1 MDVKSVLRQFNLRPK
16 KSLGQNF
23 LVDEH
28 ALSNIV
34 SAADITS
41 ADVVLEIG
49 PGLGSL
55 TCYLSDAAR
64 HVIAVEIDR
73 TLLPPLRSVLS
84 TRSNVTII
92 EGDILKL
99 DPVDL
104 LAEASLRGGHRP
116 TKQSPDQS
124 NEIASLPST
133 TPHASR
139 DAAPLGTLA
148 MTNQM
153 HYKVV
158 ANIPYYITSAIIRHL
173 LEADIQPQSIVLT
186 IQQEVAQRIIAQPDD
201 MNLLAV
207 SVQFYGVPRIV
218 QRIPAGAFYPAP
230 DVDSA
235 VVRIDLPDQPRV
247 IVKNVDWFFKVAK
260 AGFGQKRKQLH
271 NSLTS
276 GLPLKHEQIMQALS
290 DVGIDPKRRAET
302 LTIEEWGKLS
312 DRLMGDRGSGI
323 GDQEILPAE

>member
-1 MDVKSVLRQFNLRPK
+1 MDIKPLLRQFNLRPK

-28 ALSNIV
+28 ALSSIV
-34 SAADITS
+34 RAAEIT
-41 ADVVLEIG
+41 AVDVVLEIG

-55 TCYLSDAAR
+55 TRHLADVAR

-73 TLLPPLRSVLS
+73 TLIPPLRSVLAD
-84 TRSNVTII
+84 RSNVSIV
-92 EGDILKL
+92 EGDILQL
-99 DPVDL
+99 DL
-104 LAEASLRGGHRP
+104 SSILARVVE
-116 TKQSPDQS
+116 
-124 NEIASLPST
+124 PSQ
-133 TPHASR
+133 
-139 DAAPLGTLA
+139 G
-148 MTNQM
+148 
-153 HYKVV
+153 YKVV

-173 LEADIQPQSIVLT
+173 LEADIKPRSIVLT
-186 IQQEVAQRIIAQPDD
+186 IQQEVAQRIIAQPGD

-207 SVQFYGVPRIV
+207 GVQFYGVPRIV

-247 IVKNVDWFFKVAK
+247 NVRDVDTFFKVAK

-271 NSLTS
+271 NSLTA

-302 LTIEEWGKLS
+302 LTIEEWGRLS
-312 DRLMGDRGSGI
+312 DQLIS
-323 GDQEILPAE
+323 

>member
-1 MDVKSVLRQFNLRPK
+1 MDIKPLLRQFNLRPK

-34 SAADITS
+34 RAAEITPD
-41 ADVVLEIG
+41 DVVLEIG

-55 TCYLSDAAR
+55 TLYLADAAR
-64 HVIAVEIDR
+64 QVIAVEIDH
-73 TLLPPLRSVLS
+73 TLIPPLRSVLS
-84 TRSNVTII
+84 ARSNVAIV
-92 EGDILKL
+92 EGDILQL
-99 DPVDL
+99 DPAEL

-116 TKQSPDQS
+116 TEQSPNQS
-124 NEIASLPST
+124 DEIASHPST
-133 TPHASR
+133 APQK
-139 DAAPLGTLA
+139 DAAPLTPYPRSGGALGGMLA
-148 MTNQM
+148 MTPNEN
-153 HYKVV
+153 YKVV

-173 LEADIQPQSIVLT
+173 LEADVKPRTIVLT
-186 IQQEVAQRIIAQPDD
+186 IQSEVAQRIIAQPDD

-218 QRIPAGAFYPAP
+218 QRIPAEAFYPAP

-247 IVKNVDWFFKVAK
+247 RVKDVERFFKVAK

-271 NSLTS
+271 NSLAA
-276 GLPLKHEQIMQALS
+276 GLPVKHEQIMQALS
-290 DVGIDPKRRAET
+290 EVGIDPKRRAET
-302 LTIEEWGKLS
+302 LTLEEWGKLS
-312 DRLMGDRGSGI
+312 DRLSG
-323 GDQEILPAE
+323 

>member
-1 MDVKSVLRQFNLRPK
+1 MDIKPLLRQFNLRPK

-28 ALSNIV
+28 ALSSIV
-34 SAADITS
+34 RAAEIT
-41 ADVVLEIG
+41 ADDVVLEIG

-55 TCYLSDAAR
+55 TRQLVDAAR
-64 HVIAVEIDR
+64 YVIAVEIDR
-73 TLLPPLRSVLS
+73 TLIPPLRSVLAA
-84 TRSNVTII
+84 RSNVTIV

-99 DPVDL
+99 DPTKL
-104 LAEASLRGGHRP
+104 L
-116 TKQSPDQS
+116 S
-124 NEIASLPST
+124 NYLTISLP
-133 TPHASR
+133 
-139 DAAPLGTLA
+139 
-148 MTNQM
+148 

-173 LEADIQPQSIVLT
+173 LEADIKPRSIVLT
-186 IQQEVAQRIIAQPDD
+186 IQLEVAQRIVAQPDD

-207 SVQFYGVPRIV
+207 GVQFYGVPRLV

-247 IVKNVDWFFKVAK
+247 SVEDVDWFFKVAK

-271 NSLTS
+271 NSLS
-276 GLPLKHEQIMQALS
+276 AGLPIKHEQIMQALN

-302 LTIEEWGKLS
+302 LTLEEWAKLS
-312 DRLMGDRGSGI
+312 DQLISSSGI
-323 GDQEILPAE
+323 RD

>member
-1 MDVKSVLRQFNLRPK
+1 MDVKSILRQFNLRPK

-28 ALSNIV
+28 ALDNIV
-34 SAADITS
+34 RAADITP

-55 TCYLSDAAR
+55 TLHLSAAAR
-64 HVIAVEIDR
+64 HVITVEIDR
-73 TLLPPLRSVLS
+73 TLIPPLRSVLS
-84 TRSNVTII
+84 AQSNVSIV

-99 DPVDL
+99 DPTAL
-104 LAEASLRGGHRP
+104 LAV
-116 TKQSPDQS
+116 
-124 NEIASLPST
+124 ASLPDAHPST
-133 TPHASR
+133 TRRAHSERNEMESENARRSAQ
-139 DAAPLGTLA
+139 DAYRA
-148 MTNQM
+148 N
-153 HYKVV
+153 YKVV

-173 LEADIQPQSIVLT
+173 LEADLKPQSIVLT

-218 QRIPAGAFYPAP
+218 QRIPAGAFYPTP

-247 IVKNVDWFFKVAK
+247 AVKDVDLFFKVAK

-271 NSLTS
+271 NSLTA

-290 DVGIDPKRRAET
+290 ETGIDPKRRAET
-302 LTIEEWGKLS
+302 LTLEEWG
-312 DRLMGDRGSGI
+312 RLTGMVDQLIGDRGSEI
-323 GDQEILPAE
+323 SDQEILPAE

>member
-1 MDVKSVLRQFNLRPK
+1 MDIKPLLRQFNLRPR

-28 ALSNIV
+28 ALSGIV
-34 SAADITS
+34 RAAEIT
-41 ADVVLEIG
+41 ADDVVLEIG

-55 TCYLSDAAR
+55 TRQLADTAR

-73 TLLPPLRSVLS
+73 ALIPPLRSVLS
-84 TRSNVTII
+84 ARSNVSIV

-99 DPVDL
+99 DPSEL
-104 LAEASLRGGHRP
+104 LVEPSLRGASFA
-116 TKQSPDQS
+116 TKQSPPGED
-124 NEIASLPST
+124 EIASQR
-133 TPHASR
+133 A
-139 DAAPLGTLA
+139 LA
-148 MTNQM
+148 MTTAEN
-153 HYKVV
+153 YKVV

-173 LEADIQPQSIVLT
+173 LEAEIKPRSIVLT

-207 SVQFYGVPRIV
+207 SVQFYGAPRLV
-218 QRIPAGAFYPAP
+218 QRIPAGAFYPVP

-247 IVKNVDWFFKVAK
+247 AVKDVNTFFKVAK

-271 NSLTS
+271 NSLS
-276 GLPLKHEQIMQALS
+276 AGLPIKHEQIMQALN

-302 LTIEEWGKLS
+302 LTLEEWGRLS
-312 DRLMGDRGSGI
+312 DQLIS
-323 GDQEILPAE
+323 

>member
-1 MDVKSVLRQFNLRPK
+1 MDIKPLLRQFNLRPK

-23 LVDEH
+23 LIDEQ

-34 SAADITS
+34 RAAEIT
-41 ADVVLEIG
+41 ADDVVLEIG

-55 TCYLSDAAR
+55 TRHLADAAR

-73 TLLPPLRSVLS
+73 ALIPPLRSVLS
-84 TRSNVTII
+84 ARSNVSIV
-92 EGDILKL
+92 EGDILEL
-99 DPVDL
+99 NPTEL
-104 LAEASLRGGHRP
+104 LSDVSLRGGRRP
-116 TKQSPDQS
+116 TKQSPAVED
-124 NEIASLPST
+124 EIASPPSASHGRLAR
-133 TPHASR
+133 TPAE
-139 DAAPLGTLA
+139 
-148 MTNQM
+148 N
-153 HYKVV
+153 YKVV

-173 LEADIQPQSIVLT
+173 LEADIKPRSIVLT
-186 IQQEVAQRIIAQPDD
+186 IQLEVAQRLIAQPDD

-247 IVKNVDWFFKVAK
+247 SVKDVDTFFKVAK

-271 NSLTS
+271 NSLAA
-276 GLPLKHEQIMQALS
+276 GLPIKHEQIMQALNE
-290 DVGIDPKRRAET
+290 VGIDPKRRAET
-302 LTIEEWGKLS
+302 LTLEEWGRLS
-312 DRLMGDRGSGI
+312 DRLIRDRGSGI
-323 GDQEILPAE
+323 RDQEILAAEK

>member
-23 LVDEH
+23 LVDDH
-28 ALSNIV
+28 ALSQIV
-34 SAADITS
+34 RAADITS
-41 ADVVLEIG
+41 DDVVLEIG

-73 TLLPPLRSVLS
+73 TLIPPLRSVLAD
-84 TRSNVTII
+84 RSNVTLV

-99 DPVDL
+99 DPAEL

-124 NEIASLPST
+124 NEIASQT
-133 TPHASR
+133 
-139 DAAPLGTLA
+139 TLA
-148 MTNQM
+148 MTNQRR
-153 HYKVV
+153 YKVV

-173 LEADIQPQSIVLT
+173 LEADLKPQSIVLT
-186 IQQEVAQRIIAQPDD
+186 IQSEVAQRIIAQPDD

-235 VVRIDLPDQPRV
+235 VVRIDLPEQPRV
-247 IVKNVDWFFKVAK
+247 AVKDVDWFFKVAK

-271 NSLTS
+271 NSLTA

-290 DVGIDPKRRAET
+290 DVGIDSKRRAET
-302 LTIEEWGKLS
+302 LTLEEWGKLTGVVKQLIS
-312 DRLMGDRGSGI
+312 
-323 GDQEILPAE
+323 

>member
-1 MDVKSVLRQFNLRPK
+1 MDIKPLLRQFNLRPK

-28 ALSNIV
+28 ALSNIAH
-34 SAADITS
+34 AAEIAPD
-41 ADVVLEIG
+41 DVVLEIG

-55 TCYLSDAAR
+55 TRHLADAAC

-73 TLLPPLRSVLS
+73 ALIPPLRSVLS
-84 TRSNVTII
+84 ARSNVTIV
-92 EGDILKL
+92 EGDVLKIN
-99 DPVDL
+99 PAEL
-104 LAEASLRGGHRP
+104 LSHYR
-116 TKQSPDQS
+116 T
-124 NEIASLPST
+124 NELS
-133 TPHASR
+133 
-139 DAAPLGTLA
+139 
-148 MTNQM
+148 

-173 LEADIQPQSIVLT
+173 LEAEIKPRSIVLT
-186 IQQEVAQRIIAQPDD
+186 IQLEVAQRIIAQPDD

-207 SVQFYGVPRIV
+207 SVQFYGTPRVV
-218 QRIPAGAFYPAP
+218 QQIPAGAFYPVP

-247 IVKNVDWFFKVAK
+247 AVKDVDTFFKVAK

-271 NSLTS
+271 NSLAA

-290 DVGIDPKRRAET
+290 EVGIDPKRRAET
-302 LTIEEWGKLS
+302 LTLEEWGRLS
-312 DRLMGDRGSGI
+312 DQLIS
-323 GDQEILPAE
+323 

>member
-1 MDVKSVLRQFNLRPK
+1 VDNSRYIFMDIKPLLRQFNLRPR

-28 ALSNIV
+28 ALSGIV
-34 SAADITS
+34 RAAEIT
-41 ADVVLEIG
+41 ADDVVLEIG

-55 TCYLSDAAR
+55 TRQLADVAR

-73 TLLPPLRSVLS
+73 ALIPPLRSVIA
-84 TRSNVTII
+84 TRSNVSIV
-92 EGDILKL
+92 EGDILQL
-99 DPVDL
+99 DPTEL
-104 LAEASLRGGHRP
+104 L
-116 TKQSPDQS
+116 S
-124 NEIASLPST
+124 NYLTTALP
-133 TPHASR
+133 
-139 DAAPLGTLA
+139 
-148 MTNQM
+148 

-173 LEADIQPQSIVLT
+173 LEAAIKPRSIVLT
-186 IQQEVAQRIIAQPDD
+186 IQLEVAQRIVAQPDD

-207 SVQFYGVPRIV
+207 GVQFYGVPRIV
-218 QRIPAGAFYPAP
+218 QRIPAEAFYPAP

-247 IVKNVDWFFKVAK
+247 AVKDVDTFFKVAK

-271 NSLTS
+271 NSLTA
-276 GLPLKHEQIMQALS
+276 GLPIKHEQIRQALN

-302 LTIEEWGKLS
+302 LTLEEWTKLS
-312 DRLMGDRGSGI
+312 DQLTS
-323 GDQEILPAE
+323 

>member
-1 MDVKSVLRQFNLRPK
+1 MDIKPLLRQFNLRPK

-28 ALSNIV
+28 ALGSIV
-34 SAADITS
+34 RAAEITTN
-41 ADVVLEIG
+41 DVVLEIG

-55 TCYLSDAAR
+55 TRHLADAAR

-73 TLLPPLRSVLS
+73 ALLPPLRSVLS
-84 TRSNVTII
+84 ARSNVTIV
-92 EGDILKL
+92 EGDVLKL
-99 DPVDL
+99 DPSEL
-104 LAEASLRGGHRP
+104 LVEPSLRGASFA
-116 TKQSPDQS
+116 TKQSPPGED
-124 NEIASLPST
+124 EIASQR
-133 TPHASR
+133 A
-139 DAAPLGTLA
+139 LA
-148 MTNQM
+148 MTTAEN
-153 HYKVV
+153 YKVV

-173 LEADIQPQSIVLT
+173 LEADIKPRSIVLT
-186 IQQEVAQRIIAQPDD
+186 IQQEVAQRLIAQPDD

-207 SVQFYGVPRIV
+207 GVQFYGIPRIV

-247 IVKNVDWFFKVAK
+247 NVKDVDLFFKVAK

-271 NSLTS
+271 NSLS
-276 GLPLKHEQIMQALS
+276 AGLPIKHEQIMQALN

-302 LTIEEWGKLS
+302 LTLAEWGKLS
-312 DRLMGDRGSGI
+312 DQLSS
-323 GDQEILPAE
+323 